1 MLVLYIMDKLI
12 LLHSSV
18 KERDVLKAA
27 VLDSVQVVDVDSGVS
42 YDDTVGGMDLSSVS
56 SLALVYHNNGL
67 SSAPF
72 FAGLTSEAKAE
83 LESVET
89 ELRALYKERHDLMD
103 IEIVMEMDMKPLTL
117 EDGKPKRKEPV
128 EQVESSAVDAEK
140 VKELDEKRKTLEAR
154 KRELMQSSGC
164 YFNANMM
171 KLLGK
176 WSSENT
182 EPKQLDILT

>member
-1 MLVLYIMDKLI
+1 MVKLIMLMLYIMDKLI

-83 LESVET
+83 LESVEA
-89 ELRALYKERHDLMD
+89 ELRALDKERHDLLDVSKEMD
-103 IEIVMEMDMKPLTL
+103 VGMHVEMEMDMEMDMKELSL
-117 EDGKPKRKEPV
+117 EDGKPKRKEQVEPV
-128 EQVESSAVDAEK
+128 EQVESSA
-140 VKELDEKRKTLEAR
+140 AR
-154 KRELMQSSGC
+154 CLR
-164 YFNANMM
+164 N
-171 KLLGK
+171 
-176 WSSENT
+176 
-182 EPKQLDILT
+182 KQAV